1 MEQGPAAT
9 VTTSLATVQR
19 VWVRLRRID
28 RRVWGTLLALC
39 FVFFL
44 WRNASD
50 IGHAVVVLR
59 TASLWWLVAVL
70 IVAALMHLDFTLVQ
84 SAILRALGFRIP
96 LPVAIRTYAERQTAA
111 TVIPFG
117 AASSLVMMTRQFN
130 AYGVTNPVA
139 VMSFALY
146 SLIGY
151 LTFALVLIPVL
162 IWMIVHGTASG
173 VIEIAAAVLLAVL
186 IAAIALFAWVMR
198 RGILPQPLQARAP
211 ERLAAFIDELRANRV
226 QTRSLILPGALAL
239 AGDLLGPLC
248 LYLSLRAAH
257 VQPSIGVVAAGY
269 AVGTLFVLVAPI
281 FQGLG
286 IVELSMTVML
296 QQLGVPVSAALGA
309 TLLYRMGEV
318 WLPVVF
324 GVAVH
329 AARQKR
335 LRGAPARIPAL
346 WTGLTGLVTILS
358 LVAPLHPHD
367 LRSVRRVE
375 FFKPDATTLWSITL
389 AAGLL
394 LLYLS
399 YGLFRRQRL
408 AWIGT
413 ALLSAV
419 LVVVHLKLERDR
431 GIAVLAL
438 ANLVLLLIYRRRF
451 RVRNDPPS
459 LRIGLITLGVSALF
473 ALTYGVIGF
482 WLATPHEFGREFD
495 LSQAAGK
502 TIDRYFMIGDQG
514 IRPRTRRA
522 DWFLDSFN
530 VVGVVTVSVSVIA
543 LARPVIWRQR
553 TSAAERLEARRLI
566 EQFGDSSQDF
576 FKYWPDKH
584 FFFSSRRDG
593 VVAYGTSNAVAL
605 TLGDPVAKDGSAFRA
620 LLDEFIDFCD
630 GNGWHLAIH
639 QASSLHL
646 HAYRDA
652 GLIAMKIGGE
662 AIVDLDAFTLT
673 GKKMKGFRGV
683 LNRYEREGYRAAIYQ
698 PPVPDE
704 IVDRIRAVSDEWL
717 TISGRRERGFT
728 LGQYSDDYVRGST
741 VLTVESA
748 DSRIEAFVN
757 LIPDGVPGE
766 ITFDMMRHR
775 VDAPNGAMD
784 FVLLKLIEYGRENGY
799 HRMSLGMVPFAD
811 VGIDSEAPLRER
823 ALSLLTARFERFFSA
838 SSLYAYKDKFGPV
851 WEPRYL
857 VYSSDAALPRIGLA
871 IARITEDVPHD
882 EDSARKRDV
891 RSGGH
896 ARVV

>member
-9 VTTSLATVQR
+9 VTTSRPSIRRSLAH
-19 VWVRLRRID
+19 LRRVD
-28 RRVWGTLLALC
+28 RRIWAALLAAC

-44 WRNASD
+44 RRNSSD

-59 TASLWWLVAVL
+59 TADIWWLAAVL
-70 IVAALMHLDFTLVQ
+70 IVAALMHVDFTLVQ
-84 SAILRALGFRIP
+84 SAILRVLGFRIP

-117 AASSLVMMTRQFN
+117 SASSLVMMTRQFG
-130 AYGVTNPVA
+130 AYGVTNPAA
-139 VMSFALY
+139 VLSFALY

-151 LTFALVLIPVL
+151 LTFAVVLIPVL
-162 IWMIVHGTASG
+162 IWMIAHGTASG
-173 VIEIAAAVLLAVL
+173 VIEIAAVVLLAVL
-186 IAAIALFAWVMR
+186 
-198 RGILPQPLQARAP
+198 
-211 ERLAAFIDELRANRV
+211 LAALMLFVRLMRGRPLPEALQKHIPVGISSFLTDLRSHKI
-226 QTRSLILPGALAL
+226 QPRSLVLPGLLAL

-248 LYLSLRAAH
+248 LYASLRAAH
-257 VQPSIGVVAAGY
+257 IHPGVGVVAAGY
-269 AVGTLFVLVAPI
+269 VVGTLFVLVAPI
-281 FQGLG
+281 FQGVG

-309 TLLYRMGEV
+309 TLIYRIGEV
-318 WLPVVF
+318 WLPVIF
-324 GVAVH
+324 GVAIH
-329 AARQKR
+329 AGRQKR
-335 LRGAPARIPAL
+335 LRGVPARIPAL
-346 WTGLTGLVTILS
+346 WTGLTGVLTILS

-367 LRSVRRVE
+367 LRSVQRVE
-375 FFKPDATTLWSITL
+375 FFKPDASTLWSVTL

-399 YGLFRRQRL
+399 YGLLRRQRL

-419 LVVVHLKLERDR
+419 LVVTHLTLEHDR
-431 GIAVLAL
+431 GIAVIAA
-438 ANLVLLLIYRRRF
+438 ANLALLLIYRKRF

-473 ALTYGVIGF
+473 ALAYGVIGF
-482 WLATPHEFGREFD
+482 WLATPREFGREFD
-495 LSQAAGK
+495 FSEAFGK
-502 TIDRYFMIGDQG
+502 TIDRYFAVSDEG

-522 DWFLDSFN
+522 DWFLDSFS
-530 VVGVVTVSVSVIA
+530 VVGVVTVSVSVVA

-553 TSAAERLEARRLI
+553 TSAADRTEAQRLI
-566 EQFGDSSQDF
+566 ERYGDSSQDF

-584 FFFSSRRDG
+584 FFFSETRDG

-605 TLGDPVAKDGSAFRA
+605 TLGDPVARDAAAFRQV
-620 LLDEFIDFCD
+620 LDEFIDFCD
-630 GNGWHLAIH
+630 LNGWHLAMH
-639 QASSLHL
+639 QVTPIRLD
-646 HAYRDA
+646 AYRAA

-662 AIVDLDAFTLT
+662 AVVNLDTFTVA

-683 LNRYEREGYRAAIYQ
+683 LNRYQREGYRAVVYQ
-698 PPVPDE
+698 PPLSDE
-704 IVDRIRAVSDEWL
+704 VVARLRAVSNEWL

-728 LGQYSDDYVRGST
+728 LGQYSDEYVKQST

-748 DSRIEAFVN
+748 EGRVEAFVN
-757 LIPDGVPGE
+757 LIPDNVPGE

-775 VDAPNGAMD
+775 TDAPNGAMD

-811 VGIDSEAPLRER
+811 VGSGPEAPLRER
-823 ALSLLTARFERFFSA
+823 ALSLLTTRFERFFAA
-838 SSLYAYKDKFGPV
+838 SSLYSYKDKFDPI

-871 IARITEDVPHD
+871 IARITEEVP
-882 EDSARKRDV
+882 
-891 RSGGH
+891 SGEEPP
-896 ARVV
+896 ADRRRWSIRA